1 MPADYI
7 PITNSCK
14 WSCLEDGKVVVVVD
28 VWRGIEIRNA
38 KQLSE
43 SLDRRH
49 RRVVLLLA

>member
-1 MPADYI
+1 MPADYM

-14 WSCLEDGKVVVVVD
+14 WSCLEDGKVVVD

-43 SLDRRH
+43 GLDRRH